1 MSKTHFSE
9 ESVGFSPTLA
19 MEEAAR
25 CLLCHDA
32 PCSKACPAMTDPAK
46 FIRSIRFKNTKGAAR
61 TIRINNPLGGIC
73 ARVCPTEKY
82 CQLGCSRSGIDRPI
96 EIAKLQRFATD
107 VESCLGMEF
116 QERKENNG
124 RRVAIIGS
132 GPAGLTAAA
141 MLAREGTE
149 VDLYERKPKLGGYL
163 RYGIPSYRLSED
175 VLDKEISHILKLG
188 VNPIINDEVKS
199 IKELEA
205 KYDAVIVA
213 IGYSAGKMLPL
224 FEGNKRAMTA
234 VDFLTKAKR
243 KGYRVK
249 DNVLVIGGGDVAM
262 DAATTSKKLG
272 AKQVTVIAYE
282 TNEEFRASRDEL
294 ALTREMKTS
303 IYDGFVPTK
312 VLRGGTVIFEHR
324 YVPTSIKI
332 KADQIILAVG
342 QEIDHGSLE
351 LEKGK
356 AEFIHQKGSKV
367 YYAGDIAP
375 LDKTVVYAVRK
386 GKDVANEVLKDLEV
400 KR

>member
-107 VESCLGMEF
+107 VEACLGREF

-124 RRVAIIGS
+124 KCVAIIGS

-141 MLAREGTE
+141 MLAREGTA

-175 VLDKEISHILKLG
+175 VLDKEIGHILKLG
-188 VNPIINDEVKS
+188 VNPIVNNKVKS

-234 VDFLTKAKR
+234 VVFLAKAKR

-294 ALTREMKTS
+294 ALTREMKAS

-386 GKDVANEVLKDLEV
+386 GKDVANEVLKDLEA